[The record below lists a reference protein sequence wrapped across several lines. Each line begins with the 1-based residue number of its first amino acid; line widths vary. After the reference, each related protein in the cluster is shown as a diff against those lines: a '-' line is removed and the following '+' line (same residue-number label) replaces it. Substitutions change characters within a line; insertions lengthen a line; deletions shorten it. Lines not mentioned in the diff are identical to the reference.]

1 MAAELK
7 EVPRRSENISDV
19 DGRILQHLAWME
31 NQCYALETI
40 RGHQSALRALRSR
53 GADLLNPDTVSQVIA
68 KEKAKR
74 ELSQTGWKPNRRRNV
89 IITYALF
96 AKRNN
101 IQWEKPKCRVPET
114 IPFIP
119 KEEELDALIAG
130 SGKKS
135 AAFQQVM
142 KETAFRPGE
151 VNRLTWTDID
161 EERRLIRINDPE
173 KGSNSGV
180 YKVTPKL
187 IGMLQVLP
195 RKSLRVFG
203 GISLRSR
210 RTTFERTRKKLA
222 LKLANPRLLQ
232 ISFATYRHWKATM
245 LQHQV
250 HETWYVKCFLR
261 HKSIQNTEKYIYI
274 EHAIFGEGSDSD
286 EYISKVAETKDEI
299 KALIEVGFEFVL
311 QKDNL
316 AYFRKRK

>member
-7 EVPRRSENISDV
+7 EVPRRSENVSDV

-31 NQCYALETI
+31 NQCYALDTI
-40 RGHQSALRALRSR
+40 RGHEGALRALPDR
-53 GADLLNPDTVSQVIA
+53 GADLLNPDTVSHVIA

-89 IITYALF
+89 IIAYALF

-101 IQWEKPKCRVPET
+101 IQWERPKCKVPDT

-151 VNRLTWTDID
+151 VNRLTWPDID

-173 KGSNSGV
+173 KGSNSGI

-187 IGMLQVLP
+187 IGMLQALP
-195 RKSLRVFG
+195 RETLRVFG
-203 GISLRSR
+203 GISMRSR
-210 RTTFERTRKKLA
+210 RTTFERTRKRLA